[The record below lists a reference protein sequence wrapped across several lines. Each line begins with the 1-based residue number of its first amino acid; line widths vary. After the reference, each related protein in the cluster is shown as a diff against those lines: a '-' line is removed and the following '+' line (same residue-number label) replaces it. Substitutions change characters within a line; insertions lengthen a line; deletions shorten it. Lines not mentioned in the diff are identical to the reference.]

1 MEEGDVRNETAFVT
15 EMNWHFAEV
24 GENTLCQFRGGDEHM
39 ESNQRY
45 GSCGVGYEMPC
56 SIARC

>member
-24 GENTLCQFRGGDEHM
+24 GEKTLCPFRGGM
-39 ESNQRY
+39 NTWRAIK
-45 GSCGVGYEMPC
+45 GMGAVV
-56 SIARC
+56 